1 MQAIA
6 KQWGFGVAL
15 FTQMRI
21 ISVLIKAVP
30 DALMISPHNVLRC
43 AMQILTCAL
52 LAATAPV
59 MADELNV
66 YSARQEALIKP
77 LLDEFSQETGIK
89 VNLVT
94 GKGDALLTRLQAEGR
109 NSPAD
114 VLITSDAGR
123 LVRAEQAGV
132 LLAQTSP
139 ELEAAVPAHL
149 RSPTGY
155 WYGLSVRA
163 RALVYNRENV
173 NPGTLST
180 YEALALPQWRGKI
193 CVRSSSNIYNQSLV
207 AGMIATQGDAKT
219 AAWLDGFVA
228 NFARPPQGG
237 DRDQIKAVAAGQCD
251 VAVVNSYYLGG
262 MLSSQDEAQ
271 RAAAAKVGIFWP
283 NQDNRGTHVN
293 ISGAG
298 VTAASDQPELA
309 VQLITFLTRDSSQ
322 QWYAETNNE
331 FPIRDDVPVSELL
344 ATWGTFKADEVDV
357 SELGSLNAQAVMA
370 MDRARWK

>member
-1 MQAIA
+1 MILPYS
-6 KQWGFGVAL
+6 AL
-15 FTQMRI
+15 RTAMRT
-21 ISVLIKAVP
+21 
-30 DALMISPHNVLRC
+30 
-43 AMQILTCAL
+43 LTCAL
-52 LAATAPV
+52 LMAATAPLI
-59 MADELNV
+59 AAELNV

-77 LLDEFSQETGIK
+77 LLDEFTAETGIK

-114 VLITSDAGR
+114 ILITSDAGR

-149 RSPTGY
+149 RSPQGY

-163 RALVYNRENV
+163 RALVYNRDSV
-173 NPGTLST
+173 NPDTLST
-180 YEALALPQWRGKI
+180 YEALAQPQWRGRV

-207 AGMIATQGDAKT
+207 AGMLATQGDAKT

-262 MLSSQDEAQ
+262 MVTSQDEAE

-283 NQDNRGTHVN
+283 NQDDRGTHVN
-293 ISGAG
+293 VSGAG

-331 FPIRDDVPVSELL
+331 YPVRDDVPVSELL
-344 ATWGTFKADEVDV
+344 ATWGTFKADPVDV
-357 SELGSLNAQAVMA
+357 SELGKLNAQAVMA

>member
-1 MQAIA
+1 MKVLYPAVRSAI
-6 KQWGFGVAL
+6 QTLTYAL
-15 FTQMRI
+15 
-21 ISVLIKAVP
+21 
-30 DALMISPHNVLRC
+30 
-43 AMQILTCAL
+43 L

-59 MADELNV
+59 IAQELNV

-77 LLDEFSQETGIK
+77 LLDEFSAETGIT

-114 VLITSDAGR
+114 ILITSDAGR

-132 LLAQTSP
+132 LLAKTSP

-149 RSPTGY
+149 RSPQHY

-163 RALVYNRENV
+163 RALVYNLANV
-173 NPGTLST
+173 NPDTLST
-180 YEALALPQWRGKI
+180 YEALAQPQWRGRI

-207 AGMIATQGDAKT
+207 ASMLAAQGPAKT
-219 AAWLDGFVA
+219 AVWLDGLVA

-237 DRDQIKAVAAGQCD
+237 DRDQIKAVAAGLCD
-251 VAVVNSYYLGG
+251 VAIVNSYYLGG
-262 MLSSQDEAQ
+262 MITSKNEAE
-271 RAAAAKVGIFWP
+271 RVAASKVGIFWP
-283 NQDNRGTHVN
+283 NQDDRGTHVN

-309 VQLITFLTRDSSQ
+309 VQLITFLTRDTSQ

-331 FPIRDDVPVSELL
+331 FPVRANVPVSELL
-344 ATWGTFKADEVDV
+344 ATWGTFNADPIDV
-357 SELGSLNAQAVMA
+357 SELGKLNAQAVMA

>member
-1 MQAIA
+1 MILPYS
-6 KQWGFGVAL
+6 AL
-15 FTQMRI
+15 RTAMRT
-21 ISVLIKAVP
+21 
-30 DALMISPHNVLRC
+30 
-43 AMQILTCAL
+43 LTCAL
-52 LAATAPV
+52 LMAATAPA
-59 MADELNV
+59 MAAELNV

-77 LLDEFSQETGIK
+77 LLDEFTAETGIK

-114 VLITSDAGR
+114 ILITSDAGR

-149 RSPTGY
+149 RSPQGY

-163 RALVYNRENV
+163 RALVYNRDSV
-173 NPGTLST
+173 NPDTLST
-180 YEALALPQWRGKI
+180 YEALAQPQWRGRV

-207 AGMIATQGDAKT
+207 AGMLATQGDAKT

-262 MLSSQDEAQ
+262 MVTSQDEAE
-271 RAAAAKVGIFWP
+271 RTAAAKVGIFWP
-283 NQDNRGTHVN
+283 NQDDRGTHVN
-293 ISGAG
+293 VSGAG

-331 FPIRDDVPVSELL
+331 YPVRDDVPVSELL
-344 ATWGTFKADEVDV
+344 ATWGTFKADPVDV
-357 SELGSLNAQAVMA
+357 SELGKLNAQAVMA